1 MRVFQKKKKIFSLR
15 WVRNNSYFMNGS
27 KILFKV
33 KILINIFFLILLFI
47 GAESSSFNLNFPLIT
62 LSTPFLILINFIF
75 FIFWLLRFKW
85 PAILFIIYLII
96 GFDSWKMFYQFKSNA
111 IITSKGLDVMSFNV
125 RSFNRLGWIENKN
138 IPNLIA
144 SFIKTI
150 SPDVICFQEFANN
163 SSPKFKDYPFK
174 VFKPYTLNGQIGSCI
189 ISKYPLLN
197 SKTISFEKSS
207 NGGMQ
212 SDLIWKRDTLRLY
225 NLHFESLKFD
235 GNDNI
240 LSKSNFKKFII
251 KIRQVF
257 DVQKKQIFQ
266 FRDLLKSN
274 KYPVIICTDL
284 NNNVFSKNYDY
295 LAEGHLDAFIEKG
308 SGFGATHKF
317 PFLPMRI
324 DFILTSKRIKVVD
337 FKVHNINLSDHKPIL
352 ASLKWP

>member
-1 MRVFQKKKKIFSLR
+1 
-15 WVRNNSYFMNGS
+15 MNGS
-27 KILFKV
+27 KILFKIS
-33 KILINIFFLILLFI
+33 ILINIFFLILLFI
-47 GAESSSFNLNFPLIT
+47 GVESSSFNLNFPVIT
-62 LSTPFLILINFIF
+62 LSTPFLILINFAF

-96 GFDSWKMFYQFKSNA
+96 GFDSWKMFYQFKSDA

-125 RSFNRLGWIENKN
+125 RSFNRLGWIENRY
-138 IPNLIA
+138 IPNSIA

-150 SPDVICFQEFANN
+150 SPDVVCFQEFANDL
-163 SSPKFKDYPFK
+163 SPKFENYPFK
-174 VFKPYTLNGQIGSCI
+174 VFKPYILNGQIGSCI

-240 LSKSNFKKFII
+240 LSKSNFKRFIS
-251 KIRQVF
+251 KIGQVF
-257 DVQKKQIFQ
+257 DIQEKQIFQ

-284 NNNVFSKNYDY
+284 NNNVFQK
-295 LAEGHLDAFIEKG
+295 I
-308 SGFGATHKF
+308 
-317 PFLPMRI
+317 MVI
-324 DFILTSKRIKVVD
+324 
-337 FKVHNINLSDHKPIL
+337 
-352 ASLKWP
+352 

>member
-1 MRVFQKKKKIFSLR
+1 
-15 WVRNNSYFMNGS
+15 MNGS
-27 KILFKV
+27 KILFNV
-33 KILINIFFLILLFI
+33 AILINIFFLILLLI
-47 GAESSSFNLNFPLIT
+47 GVESSSFNLNCPIIT
-62 LSTPFLILINFIF
+62 LSTPFFILINFAF
-75 FIFWLLRFKW
+75 FVFLLLRFKL

-96 GFDSWKMFYQFKSNA
+96 GFDSWKMFYQFKSDA
-111 IITSKGLDVMSFNV
+111 IITSKGLNIMSFNV

-138 IPNLIA
+138 IPHSIA

-150 SPDVICFQEFANN
+150 APDVVCFQEFAND
-163 SSPKFKDYPFK
+163 SSPKFQDYPFK
-174 VFKPYTLNGQIGSCI
+174 VFKPYILNGQIGSCI

-225 NLHFESLKFD
+225 NLHFESLKFN

-240 LSKSNFKKFII
+240 LSKSNFKKFIN
-251 KIRQVF
+251 KMRQVF
-257 DVQKKQIFQ
+257 DLQKQQIFQ
-266 FRDLLKSN
+266 FRELIKSN

-295 LAEGHLDAFIEKG
+295 LVEDHQDAFIEKG
-308 SGFGATHKF
+308 SGFGATYKF
-317 PFLPMRI
+317 PLLPMRI
-324 DFILTSKRIKVVD
+324 DFILTSKRIKVLD
-337 FKVHNINLSDHKPIL
+337 FKVHNVNLSDHKPIL

>member
-1 MRVFQKKKKIFSLR
+1 
-15 WVRNNSYFMNGS
+15 
-27 KILFKV
+27 
-33 KILINIFFLILLFI
+33 
-47 GAESSSFNLNFPLIT
+47 
-62 LSTPFLILINFIF
+62 
-75 FIFWLLRFKW
+75 
-85 PAILFIIYLII
+85 
-96 GFDSWKMFYQFKSNA
+96 MFYQLKSDA

-125 RSFNRLGWIENKN
+125 RSFNRLGWIENRY
-138 IPNLIA
+138 IPNSIA

-150 SPDVICFQEFANN
+150 SPDVVCFQEFANDL
-163 SSPKFKDYPFK
+163 SPKFENYPFK
-174 VFKPYTLNGQIGSCI
+174 VFKPYILNGQIGSCI

-240 LSKSNFKKFII
+240 LSKSNFKRFIS
-251 KIRQVF
+251 KIGQVF
-257 DVQKKQIFQ
+257 DIQEKQIFQ

-284 NNNVFSKNYDY
+284 NNNVFSKNYGY
-295 LAEGHLDAFIEKG
+295 LVEDHLDAFTEKG
-308 SGFGATHKF
+308 SGFGATYKF
-317 PFLPMRI
+317 PFFPMRI
-324 DFILTSKRIKVVD
+324 DFILTSERIKVID
-337 FKVHNINLSDHKPIL
+337 FKVHDINLSDHKPIL

>member
-1 MRVFQKKKKIFSLR
+1 MRVFQKKKKISSLR
-15 WVRNNSYFMNGS
+15 RVRNKLYFMNES

-33 KILINIFFLILLFI
+33 GILINFFFLILLFI
-47 GAESSSFNLNFPLIT
+47 GVESSRFNLDFPVIT
-62 LSTPFLILINFIF
+62 LSTPFLILINSVF
-75 FIFWLLRFKW
+75 FTFWLLRFKW
-85 PAILFIIYLII
+85 PAILFIIYLLV
-96 GFDSWKMFYQFKSNA
+96 GFDSWKMFYQFKSDA
-111 IITSKGLDVMSFNV
+111 IITSKGLDVMSFNI
-125 RSFNRLGWIENKN
+125 RSFNRLGWIESKN
-138 IPNLIA
+138 IPSLIS
-144 SFIKTI
+144 SFIKNI
-150 SPDVICFQEFANN
+150 SPDVVCFQEFAND

-174 VFKPYTLNGQIGSCI
+174 VFKPYILNGQIGSCI

-212 SDLIWKRDTLRLY
+212 SDMIWKRDTLRLY

-240 LSKSNFKKFII
+240 LSKNNFKRFRN

-257 DVQKKQIFQ
+257 DLQKKQIFQ

-295 LAEGHLDAFIEKG
+295 LVEDHQDTFIEKG
-308 SGFGATHKF
+308 SGFGSTYKF
-317 PFLPMRI
+317 PFFPMRI
-324 DFILTSKRIKVVD
+324 DFILTSKKIKVID
-337 FKVHNINLSDHKPIL
+337 FKVFDINLSDHKPIL